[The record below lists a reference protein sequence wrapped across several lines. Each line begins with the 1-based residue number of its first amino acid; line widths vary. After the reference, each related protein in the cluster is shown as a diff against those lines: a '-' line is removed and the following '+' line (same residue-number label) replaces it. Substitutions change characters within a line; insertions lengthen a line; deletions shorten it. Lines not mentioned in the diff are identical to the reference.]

1 MLTLILISSSLH
13 LTVAAEETSSVI
25 QPRLSNIYTC
35 SVDFAIT
42 PSGFASVYFDYY
54 GDPDVF
60 ESATAE
66 IYLEKRFLGIFWSRV
81 DIGVTD
87 NVWVDVLYEN
97 DGYVDHTIQL
107 EKTGTYRAKFKLTFT
122 GTNTADDVLEEV
134 VQATYE

>member
-1 MLTLILISSSLH
+1 M
-13 LTVAAEETSSVI
+13 
-25 QPRLSNIYTC
+25 
-35 SVDFAIT
+35 
-42 PSGFASVYFDYY
+42 
-54 GDPDVF
+54 
-60 ESATAE
+60 
-66 IYLEKRFLGIFWSRV
+66 GIFWSRV